1 MAGSSSTPKAATN
14 SKPDPVQGRAC
25 RVISSYRR
33 HVRRAPHLCDRHS
46 APHLLRVG
54 DDLTSASC
62 SLWAQPTRQ
71 GGRAAWRDA
80 LSSAISDSTHGSG
93 LARLGRGVRRGGRV
107 GRLHLYP
114 ASFGRP
120 RLVTRCDRRPR
131 CPVPQHSDVLARR
144 RAPISI
150 EGVRAGRL
158 LRPRTLTSGTRHDT
172 SGRVRGSCRLPVI
185 QGVRQGGGAADTGV
199 VPAATTGH

>member
-1 MAGSSSTPKAATN
+1 MAVSSSTPKAATN

-71 GGRAAWRDA
+71 GGRGAWRDA
-80 LSSAISDSTHGSG
+80 LSSAESVVAPVARRRSVDRHRSPSVTALGVLSRPIQRRPGPTPGTDLDRRRASG
-93 LARLGRGVRRGGRV
+93 GGCCVPRTLASGTRRDTRIHACELARV
-107 GRLHLYP
+107 LYI
-114 ASFGRP
+114 A
-120 RLVTRCDRRPR
+120 CRRP
-131 CPVPQHSDVLARR
+131 CLARR
-144 RAPISI
+144 RPGRPLPI
-150 EGVRAGRL
+150 
-158 LRPRTLTSGTRHDT
+158 
-172 SGRVRGSCRLPVI
+172 
-185 QGVRQGGGAADTGV
+185 
-199 VPAATTGH
+199 